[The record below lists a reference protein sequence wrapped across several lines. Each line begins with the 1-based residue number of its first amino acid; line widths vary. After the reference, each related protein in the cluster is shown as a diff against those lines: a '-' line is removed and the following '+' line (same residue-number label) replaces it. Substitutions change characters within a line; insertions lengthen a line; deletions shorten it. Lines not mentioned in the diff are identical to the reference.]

1 MCGGC
6 GHNKRTCPTAKAAAP
21 AKSIVVAKPLVVA
34 PAQRAWWKGSVE
46 LEVAIICFINQLPME
61 AQHLIGRLVFSNRL
75 PTNFCKWE
83 EGAPSIALQ
92 ALADGASQTDRRT
105 EQIRCRRDHDHREA
119 NHFVSQKTLGN
130 AASPLSQDA
139 GRHNSIMRGITRQ
152 TRGYLRADITFAAIQ
167 DFGKGNS
174 APKKHFQLYYEAISA
189 IDINSALINQPPRQS
204 PLPRPFKKLTRGSW
218 AVNYLYI

>member
-1 MCGGC
+1 MCGEC
-6 GHNKRTCPTAKAAAP
+6 GHNKRTCPPAKAAAP

-105 EQIRCRRDHDHREA
+105 EQIRLMRDNDHREA
-119 NHFVSQKTLGN
+119 NHFVSQKTLDNFGR
-130 AASPLSQDA
+130 PLFSQDA
-139 GRHNSIMRGITRQ
+139 GRHNSIMRGITRDSG
-152 TRGYLRADITFAAIQ
+152 RGYLCADITFAAIQ

-189 IDINSALINQPPRQS
+189 IDINSVRINQPPATDTDRY
-204 PLPRPFKKLTRGSW
+204 PDLLK
-218 AVNYLYI
+218 N